1 MKLEKIRL
9 RKEDLSGVNAKLTDL
24 DLRKLN
30 LFTSFTFQQSPY
42 NIIQYTHLHH
52 PFHTRHH
59 SSSDPNLFHQN
70 PKGFAPNQARNN
82 GSRLNKEIIR
92 KSQTFNV
99 FVPLDFPEKM
109 RETQRGEER
118 KERSNKGGRQN
129 QKQSLSIY
137 LSISLKNSEE
147 ESGSIGKD

>member
-1 MKLEKIRL
+1 
-9 RKEDLSGVNAKLTDL
+9 
-24 DLRKLN
+24 
-30 LFTSFTFQQSPY
+30 
-42 NIIQYTHLHH
+42 
-52 PFHTRHH
+52 
-59 SSSDPNLFHQN
+59 
-70 PKGFAPNQARNN
+70 
-82 GSRLNKEIIR
+82 
-92 KSQTFNV
+92 
-99 FVPLDFPEKM
+99 M